1 MAATSPRKKPVRKM
15 KNAEKVRF
23 ELPDYEGEFEFTT
36 SKRMPAEVTRE
47 VMENETPFPVI
58 DWLKA
63 DAPDDADIIDGM
75 SMEEQNDLVEAWTKA
90 SGMNLGESGA

>member
-15 KNAEKVRF
+15 KSAEKVRF

-36 SKRMPAEVTRE
+36 AKRMPATVSRE
-47 VMENETPFPVI
+47 VMENENPFYVI

-63 DAPDDADIIDGM
+63 DSPDDADIIDGM

-90 SGMNLGESGA
+90 SGMDLGESGA

>member
-15 KNAEKVRF
+15 KSAEKVRF

-36 SKRMPAEVTRE
+36 AKRMPATVSRE
-47 VMENETPFPVI
+47 VIEKGSPFPVI

-63 DAPDDADIIDGM
+63 DNPDLADLVDEM

-90 SGMNLGESGA
+90 SGMDLGESGA